1 MFLKKPVLFV
11 FFFISSLNI
20 TAQTVDEVIS
30 NYITFTGGEQQW
42 KIIHTIVTTGTY
54 NYGGIE
60 FPFSAYS
67 KSSNLYKFVVP
78 FNGKYY
84 AQAFDG
90 KQGWK
95 IDAFKNETK
104 KTFLTGKAAL
114 AMANEADVELESPFI
129 NYQKKGYQAFLE
141 GKDTVNTIQCFKV
154 KFIRSNGEIETY
166 FFDSTNFELVKK
178 RAVSKNAEMK
188 NAMLNTFYSDYNE
201 VNGVKIPYKSISKT
215 DDGQTILIITVK
227 KMEINIPVPDTEFQ

>member
-1 MFLKKPVLFV
+1 MFLKKP
-11 FFFISSLNI
+11 FFFLLIFVYSFNAK
-20 TAQTVDEVIS
+20 AQSVDEVIS
-30 NYITFTGGEQQW
+30 NYITFTGGEKQW
-42 KIIHTIVTTGTY
+42 KTIHTIVTSGIY

-60 FPFSAYS
+60 FPFTAYS
-67 KSSNLYKFVVP
+67 KAPDLYKFVVP

-84 AQAFDG
+84 AQAFTG

-104 KTFLTGKAAL
+104 KTLLTGKAAR

-129 NYQKKGYQAFLE
+129 NYKEKSHQAFLE
-141 GKDTVNTIQCFKV
+141 GKDTVNAIPCFRI

-166 FFDSTNFELVKK
+166 FLDSTNFSLIKK
-178 RAVSKNAEMK
+178 RAISKNAEME
-188 NAMLNTFYSDYNE
+188 NVLLNTFYSDYNE

-215 DDGQTILIITVK
+215 DDGQTILTITVK
-227 KMEINIPVPDTEFQ
+227 KIEIDVPIPSAEFE